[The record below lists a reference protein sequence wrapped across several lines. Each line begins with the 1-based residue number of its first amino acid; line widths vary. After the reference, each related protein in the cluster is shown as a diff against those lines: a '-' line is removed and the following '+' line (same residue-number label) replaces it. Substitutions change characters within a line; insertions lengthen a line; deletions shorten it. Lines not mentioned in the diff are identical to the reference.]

1 MPKKAR
7 GRPFQRGNPGRR
19 PGSRN
24 KTTRLLEQ
32 LAEGHAEQ
40 LMQKAGDMALNGEV
54 ACLRMMLDRVSPP
67 RKDRPVDI
75 DTPPIKTS
83 EDLHMA
89 IDSIWSAPRDGRLT
103 PAEAGAIAEV
113 LERLTRV
120 IEFQDAVKR
129 IEALEKKWAPP
140 DEQTNFE
147 AS

>member
-1 MPKKAR
+1 
-7 GRPFQRGNPGRR
+7 
-19 PGSRN
+19 
-24 KTTRLLEQ
+24 
-32 LAEGHAEQ
+32 
-40 LMQKAGDMALNGEV
+40 MQKAGDMALNGEV